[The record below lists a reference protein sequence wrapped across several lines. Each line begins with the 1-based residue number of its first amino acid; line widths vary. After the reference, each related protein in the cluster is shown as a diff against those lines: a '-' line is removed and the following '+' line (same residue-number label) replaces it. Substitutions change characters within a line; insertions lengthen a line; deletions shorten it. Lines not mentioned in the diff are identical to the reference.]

1 MFKFY
6 VCFTWRFQRE
16 QYNVEQRKILK
27 TQKCTLLDTI
37 YQSNAWNV
45 CIYTENN
52 IKKCMIVLAIVI
64 RNLRNTFSVV
74 AYIEKMPETERFAM
88 RRRAPL
94 LSCNPFGRLYTYNKY
109 IYT

>member
-1 MFKFY
+1 
-6 VCFTWRFQRE
+6 
-16 QYNVEQRKILK
+16 
-27 TQKCTLLDTI
+27 
-37 YQSNAWNV
+37 
-45 CIYTENN
+45 
-52 IKKCMIVLAIVI
+52 MIVLAIVI